1 MNKKTILL
9 LLLMLTTMLYAD
21 GMYVP
26 PGQLPTNII
35 QFINSYFPDATIV
48 YAEMDRKSYEI
59 GLDNGVEI
67 EFLRNGD
74 LKEIEGNYI
83 ALPLNI
89 LPKSVANTVTKT
101 YPNTVIT
108 KIKKKWNIYEVKLN
122 NMMELYI
129 DASNGQLLGQ
139 KFDD

>member
-35 QFINSYFPDATIV
+35 QFINSYFPDAAIV

-108 KIKKKWNIYEVKLN
+108 KIKKKWNLYEVKLN

>member
-1 MNKKTILL
+1 M
-9 LLLMLTTMLYAD
+9 
-21 GMYVP
+21 
-26 PGQLPTNII
+26 
-35 QFINSYFPDATIV
+35 

-59 GLDNGVEI
+59 ALDNGVEM
-67 EFLRNGD
+67 EFFRNGE

-89 LPKSVANTVTKT
+89 LPQSVATTVSRT
-101 YPNTVIT
+101 YPNNVVT
-108 KIKKKWNIYEVKLN
+108 KIKKKWNLYEVKLN

-129 DASNGQLLGQ
+129 DINGQLLGQ

>member
-35 QFINSYFPDATIV
+35 QFINSYFPNSTIV

-108 KIKKKWNIYEVKLN
+108 KIKKKWNLYEVKLN

>member
-9 LLLMLTTMLYAD
+9 LLLMLYAD

-35 QFINSYFPDATIV
+35 QFINSYFPNSTIV

-108 KIKKKWNIYEVKLN
+108 KIKKKWNLYEVKLN

>member
-1 MNKKTILL
+1 MNKKIIILFL
-9 LLLMLTTMLYAD
+9 FLSVSILYSD
-21 GMYVP
+21 EMYVSP
-26 PGQLPTNII
+26 DQLPAPIL
-35 QFINSYFPDATIV
+35 QFINLHFKGSQIM

-59 GLDNGVEI
+59 ALDNGVEM
-67 EFLRNGD
+67 EFFRNGE

-89 LPKSVANTVTKT
+89 LPQSVANTVSRT
-101 YPNTVIT
+101 YPNNVVT
-108 KIKKKWNIYEVKLN
+108 KIKKKWNLYEVKLN

-129 DASNGQLLGQ
+129 DINGQLLGQ

>member
-1 MNKKTILL
+1 MNKKIIILFL
-9 LLLMLTTMLYAD
+9 FLSVSILYSD
-21 GMYVP
+21 EMYVSP
-26 PGQLPTNII
+26 DQLPAPIL
-35 QFINSYFPDATIV
+35 QFINLHFKDSQIM

-59 GLDNGVEI
+59 ALDNGVEM
-67 EFLRNGD
+67 EFFRNGE

-89 LPKSVANTVTKT
+89 LPQSVANTVSRT
-101 YPNTVIT
+101 YPNNVVT
-108 KIKKKWNIYEVKLN
+108 KIKKKWNLYEVKLN

-129 DASNGQLLGQ
+129 DINGQLLGQ

>member
-1 MNKKTILL
+1 MNKKIIILFL
-9 LLLMLTTMLYAD
+9 FLSVSMLYSD
-21 GMYVP
+21 EMYVSP
-26 PGQLPTNII
+26 DQLPAPIL
-35 QFINSYFPDATIV
+35 QFINLHFKGSQIM

-59 GLDNGVEI
+59 ALDNGVEM
-67 EFLRNGD
+67 EFFRNGE

-89 LPKSVANTVTKT
+89 LPQSVANTVSRT
-101 YPNTVIT
+101 YPNNVVT
-108 KIKKKWNIYEVKLN
+108 KIKKKWNLYEVKLN

-129 DASNGQLLGQ
+129 DINGQLLGQ

>member
-9 LLLMLTTMLYAD
+9 LLLMLTAMLYAD

-35 QFINSYFPDATIV
+35 QFINSYFPNSTIV

-74 LKEIEGNYI
+74 LKEIEGNATCSHVPVTNCI
-83 ALPLNI
+83 KKRPTVIIQKNI
-89 LPKSVANTVTKT
+89 LFYS
-101 YPNTVIT
+101 
-108 KIKKKWNIYEVKLN
+108 
-122 NMMELYI
+122 
-129 DASNGQLLGQ
+129 SS
-139 KFDD
+139 

>member
-89 LPKSVANTVTKT
+89 LPKAVANTVTKT

-108 KIKKKWNIYEVKLN
+108 KIKKKWNLYEVKLN

>member
-108 KIKKKWNIYEVKLN
+108 KIKKKWNLYEVKLN